1 MSIRSKPRL
10 ITQLLV
16 GQTVLIVIAGA
27 TLVGTALFVAPS
39 IFNRHM
45 VEAGIDT
52 SAARKHITEA
62 FAGSFTLSLVIAML
76 TALIVAAL
84 MAWYLMRRIAEPIE
98 SLAIFAESLAS
109 GDSTGSVVVAS
120 STPEIDRLSKAL
132 MGMSSELSMIQS
144 DQARMLRDLAHEL
157 RTPIATIGALIDGIE
172 DGVVKGD
179 AHSWN
184 IVRDQ
189 LQRLNRLSR
198 DVRDVS
204 HSYDQTL
211 SNLKIPVDP
220 NEIGLSAIAAWAT
233 RYENKGVSLE
243 FKVEGSLPLI
253 SADPMRIGQVL
264 SNLLENA
271 LRHTPIAG
279 KVILSIEPV
288 IAGVTFSVHDSGEGI
303 PSSQLP
309 HVFDRLFRGDKARH
323 SGDSGSG
330 LGLTIARSIA
340 ESHSGTLT
348 ADSKGWGCGSTFTLT
363 IPAILTS
370 NKE

>member
-1 MSIRSKPRL
+1 MKSRRKPRL

-16 GQTVLIVIAGA
+16 GQTVLIAIAGA
-27 TLVGTALFVAPS
+27 TLIGTALFVAPS
-39 IFNRHM
+39 IFEKHM
-45 VEAGIDT
+45 REAGIDT
-52 SAARKHITEA
+52 SAAKKHITEA
-62 FAGSFTLSLVIAML
+62 FAGSFSLSLVIAML
-76 TALIVAAL
+76 TSFMVAGL

-98 SLAIFAESLAS
+98 NLAVFAEALAS
-109 GDSTGSVVVAS
+109 GDSTASIALES
-120 STPEIDRLSKAL
+120 STPEIDRLSVAL
-132 MGMSSELSMIQS
+132 TVMSSELSKIQN

-172 DGVVKGD
+172 DGVVNGD

-184 IVRDQ
+184 TVRDQ

-211 SNLKIPVDP
+211 SNLKVPVEP
-220 NEIGLSAIAAWAT
+220 SEIGRSAIAAWAT
-233 RYENKGVSLE
+233 RFEKKGIGLE
-243 FKVEGSLPLI
+243 FTTVGEAPLI
-253 SADPMRIGQVL
+253 SADPLRIGQVL

-271 LRHTPIAG
+271 LRHTPKSGAVKLI
-279 KVILSIEPV
+279 IESTGG
-288 IAGVTFSVHDSGEGI
+288 GVSFSVGDNGEGI
-303 PSSQLP
+303 SSTQLP
-309 HVFDRLFRGDKARH
+309 HIFDRLYRGDTARH

-348 ADSKGWGCGSTFTLT
+348 AASKGRGRGSTFTLT
-363 IPAILTS
+363 IPSLRQ
-370 NKE
+370 

>member
-1 MSIRSKPRL
+1 MSPRPKPRL

-16 GQTVLIVIAGA
+16 GQTVLIVISGV
-27 TLVGTALFVAPS
+27 TLVGTALLVAPP

-45 VEAGIDT
+45 HEAGIDT

-62 FAGSFTLSLVIAML
+62 FAGSFSLSLVIAML
-76 TALIVAAL
+76 TALMVAGV

-98 SLAIFAESLAS
+98 SLAMFAESLAS
-109 GDSTGSVVVAS
+109 GDSTGIVAVAS
-120 STPEIDRLSKAL
+120 STPEIDRLSVAL
-132 MGMSSELSMIQS
+132 MGMSSELSMIQN

-184 IVRDQ
+184 TVRDQ

-211 SNLKIPVDP
+211 SNLKIAVDS
-220 NEIGLSAIAAWAT
+220 NEIGLSAIAAWNA
-233 RYENKGVSLE
+233 RFEKKGVFLE
-243 FKVEGSLPLI
+243 YKTTGKALLI
-253 SADPMRIGQVL
+253 NADPLRIGQVL

-271 LRHTPIAG
+271 LRHTPKNGVVELLIESAG
-279 KVILSIEPV
+279 DGVSFSIR
-288 IAGVTFSVHDSGEGI
+288 DSGEGI
-303 PSSQLP
+303 PSNQLP
-309 HVFDRLFRGDKARH
+309 HIFDRLYRGDNARH

-330 LGLTIARSIA
+330 LGLTIARSIS

-348 ADSKGWGCGSTFTLT
+348 AISKGRGKGSTFRLT
-363 IPAILTS
+363 IPALH
-370 NKE
+370 N

>member
-1 MSIRSKPRL
+1 M
-10 ITQLLV
+10 
-16 GQTVLIVIAGA
+16 VLIAIAGA
-27 TLVGTALFVAPS
+27 TLIGTALFVAPS

-45 VEAGIDT
+45 REAGIDS
-52 SAARKHITEA
+52 SAAKMHITEA
-62 FAGSFTLSLVIAML
+62 FAGSFSLSLAIAML
-76 TALIVAAL
+76 TSFIVAGI

-98 SLAIFAESLAS
+98 SMAIYAESLAS
-109 GDSTGSVVVAS
+109 GGSTPNVTVGG
-120 STPEIDRLSKAL
+120 STPEIDRLSAAL
-132 MGMSSELSMIQS
+132 TGMSSQLSKIQN

-184 IVRDQ
+184 TVRDQ
-189 LQRLNRLSR
+189 LSRLNRLSR

-211 SNLKIPVDP
+211 SNLKVPTEP
-220 NEIGLSAIAAWAT
+220 SEIGTSAVSAWAA
-233 RYENKGVSLE
+233 RYEKKGVFLE
-243 FKVEGSLPLI
+243 FKI
-253 SADPMRIGQVL
+253 SGDVQLVHADPLRIGQVL

-271 LRHTPIAG
+271 LRHTSKVG
-279 KVILSIEPV
+279 KVQLIIEPV
-288 IAGVTFSVHDSGEGI
+288 VGGVSFSVCDNGEGI
-303 PSSQLP
+303 TASQLP
-309 HVFDRLFRGDKARH
+309 HIFDRLYRGDNARQ

-348 ADSKGWGCGSTFTLT
+348 ATSKGRGRGSTFTL
-363 IPAILTS
+363 ILPYMR
-370 NKE
+370 

>member
-1 MSIRSKPRL
+1 MSPRPKPRL

-16 GQTVLIVIAGA
+16 GQTVLIVISGV
-27 TLVGTALFVAPS
+27 TLVGTALLVAPP

-45 VEAGIDT
+45 NEAGIDT

-62 FAGSFTLSLVIAML
+62 FAGSFSLSLVIAML
-76 TALIVAAL
+76 TALIVAAI

-109 GDSTGSVVVAS
+109 GDSTGIVAVAS
-120 STPEIDRLSKAL
+120 STPEIDRLSVAL
-132 MGMSSELSMIQS
+132 TGMSSELSMIQI

-184 IVRDQ
+184 TVRDQ

-211 SNLKIPVDP
+211 SNLKIPVES
-220 NEIGLSAIAAWAT
+220 NEIGLSAIAAWNA
-233 RYENKGVSLE
+233 RFEKKGVLLE
-243 FKVEGSLPLI
+243 YKTTGKALVI
-253 SADPMRIGQVL
+253 NADPLRIGQVL

-271 LRHTPIAG
+271 LRHTPKNG
-279 KVILSIEPV
+279 LVELSIESTGD
-288 IAGVTFSVHDSGEGI
+288 GVSFSIRDSGEGI
-303 PSSQLP
+303 PSNQLP
-309 HVFDRLFRGDKARH
+309 HIFDRLYRGDNARH

-340 ESHSGTLT
+340 ESHSGTLMAT
-348 ADSKGWGCGSTFTLT
+348 SKGRGRGSTFTLT
-363 IPAILTS
+363 IPALH
-370 NKE
+370 E

>member
-1 MSIRSKPRL
+1 MSTRSKPRL

-16 GQTVLIVIAGA
+16 GQTVLIVIAGF
-27 TLVGTALFVAPS
+27 TLVGTALLVAPS
-39 IFNRHM
+39 IFNKHM
-45 VEAGIDT
+45 QEAGIDT

-62 FAGSFTLSLVIAML
+62 FAGSFDLSLVIAML
-76 TALIVAAL
+76 TSLIVAAV
-84 MAWYLMRRIAEPIE
+84 MSWYLMRRIAEPIE

-109 GDSTGSVVVAS
+109 GESTGNVTVAS
-120 STPEIDRLSKAL
+120 STPEIDRLSVAL
-132 MGMSSELSMIQS
+132 TGMSSELSKIRNN
-144 DQARMLRDLAHEL
+144 QARMLRDLAHEL
-157 RTPIATIGALIDGIE
+157 RTPIATIGALVDGIE

-184 IVRDQ
+184 TVRDQ

-211 SNLKIPVDP
+211 SNLKISVEP
-220 NEIGLSAIAAWAT
+220 NEMGLSAIAAWAT
-233 RYENKGVSLE
+233 RFEKKGVLLE
-243 FKVEGSLPLI
+243 FNTSGEIPLV
-253 SADPMRIGQVL
+253 SADPLRIGQVL

-271 LRHTPIAG
+271 LRHTPKEG
-279 KVILSIEPV
+279 KVRLVVKSV
-288 IAGVTFSVHDSGEGI
+288 AGGVSFSVRDDGEGI
-303 PSSQLP
+303 SANQLP
-309 HVFDRLFRGDKARH
+309 HIFDRLYRGDNARQ

-348 ADSKGWGCGSTFTLT
+348 ATSRGRSHGSTFTLT
-363 IPAILTS
+363 IPALPEQSI
-370 NKE
+370 